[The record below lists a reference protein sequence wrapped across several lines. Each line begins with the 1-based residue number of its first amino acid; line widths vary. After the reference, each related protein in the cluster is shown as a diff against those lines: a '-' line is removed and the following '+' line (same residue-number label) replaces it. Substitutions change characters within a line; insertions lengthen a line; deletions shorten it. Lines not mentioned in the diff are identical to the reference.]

1 MARACPDARL
11 EHLMTTESS
20 GEELIERYLLARG
33 RRYFRGHHDGEY
45 FFVLSVGNER
55 LHVHLEVCGESLDAV
70 TMRVT
75 PAYTMRVTPAYFFPA
90 ADRARLQRSV
100 DKWNTDPG
108 RPNAIL
114 IDSCDQNRI
123 GIVAEHTNPIGDLR
137 FEDFAQLTDNS
148 LRSAINLF
156 AEIAPDGPPG
166 PHATRVWLRN
176 AG

>member
-1 MARACPDARL
+1 
-11 EHLMTTESS
+11 MTTVMS

-45 FFVLSVGNER
+45 FFIVTVGHER
-55 LHVHLEVCGESLDAV
+55 LHVHLEVCDGGLDAV

-75 PAYTMRVTPAYFFPA
+75 PAYFFPSS
-90 ADRARLQRSV
+90 DRTRLQAFV
-100 DKWNTDPG
+100 DKWNSEPR

-123 GIVAEHTNPIGDLR
+123 GIVAEDTNPIADMQ
-137 FEDFAQLTDNS
+137 FDDFAQIVDNS
-148 LRSAINLF
+148 LRSAIELF
-156 AEIAPDGPPG
+156 TELAPGVESAS
-166 PHATRVWLRN
+166 PHPTAVWLRD

>member
-1 MARACPDARL
+1 MSRACPDARL

-45 FFVLSVGNER
+45 FFVLSVGHER

-75 PAYTMRVTPAYFFPA
+75 PAYFFPA
-90 ADRARLQRSV
+90 ADRARLQMSV

-123 GIVAEHTNPIGDLR
+123 GIVAEHANPIGDLR

-156 AEIAPDGPPG
+156 AEIAPDVEPPG
-166 PHATRVWLRN
+166 PHATQVWLRN